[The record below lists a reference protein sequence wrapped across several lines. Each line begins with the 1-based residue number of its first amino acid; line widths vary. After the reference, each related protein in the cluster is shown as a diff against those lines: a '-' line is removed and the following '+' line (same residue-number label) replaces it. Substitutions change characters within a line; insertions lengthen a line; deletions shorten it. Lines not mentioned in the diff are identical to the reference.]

1 MVEVLETLK
10 FGLIAFT
17 SIVAIMNPISTVAV
31 FSSLT
36 SEMGERERTTI
47 IRSSMRVA
55 LSVLVFFAFTGQI
68 LFYILGL
75 TVPAFKIAGGILLL
89 SMAMGMIRAKK
100 EVYTAD
106 ELENIA
112 IVPIA
117 FPLTCGAGTITTV
130 ILLSSEAQGIVSQAM
145 VYVAILLCIGIS
157 YVGLQQAQRILSVL
171 GDHEIR
177 VLVRLLAI
185 FVLAIGVQ
193 FLINGIGEALPQILA
208 NLPES
213 VR

>member
-1 MVEVLETLK
+1 MVEVLEILK

-17 SIVAIMNPISTVAV
+17 SIIAIMNPISTVAV

-36 SEMGERERTTI
+36 SEMGEKERRTI

-55 LSVLVFFAFTGQI
+55 LAVLVFFAFTGQI

-89 SMAMGMIRAKK
+89 SMAMRMIRAKK
-100 EVYTAD
+100 EVYTPE

-145 VYVAILLCIGIS
+145 VYIAILLCIGIS
-157 YVGLQQAQRILSVL
+157 YVGLRQAQRILSVL

-193 FLINGIGEALPQILA
+193 FLINGIGEALPQILE
-208 NLPES
+208 NLPEP

>member
-1 MVEVLETLK
+1 MVEVLEILK

-17 SIVAIMNPISTVAV
+17 SIIAIMNPISTVAV

-36 SEMGERERTTI
+36 SEMGEKERRTI

-55 LSVLVFFAFTGQI
+55 LAVLVFFAFTGQI

-89 SMAMGMIRAKK
+89 SMAMRMIRAKK
-100 EVYTAD
+100 EVYTPE

-145 VYVAILLCIGIS
+145 VYIAILLCIGIS
-157 YVGLQQAQRILSVL
+157 YIGLRQAQRILSVL

-193 FLINGIGEALPQILA
+193 FLINGIGEALPQILE
-208 NLPES
+208 NLPEP

>member
-1 MVEVLETLK
+1 MVEVLEILK

-17 SIVAIMNPISTVAV
+17 SIIAIMNPISTVAV

-36 SEMGERERTTI
+36 SEMGEKERRTI

-89 SMAMGMIRAKK
+89 SMAMRMIRAKK
-100 EVYTAD
+100 EVYTPE

-145 VYVAILLCIGIS
+145 VYIAILLCIGIS
-157 YVGLQQAQRILSVL
+157 YIGLRQAQRILSVL

-193 FLINGIGEALPQILA
+193 FLINGIGEALPQILE
-208 NLPES
+208 NLPEP